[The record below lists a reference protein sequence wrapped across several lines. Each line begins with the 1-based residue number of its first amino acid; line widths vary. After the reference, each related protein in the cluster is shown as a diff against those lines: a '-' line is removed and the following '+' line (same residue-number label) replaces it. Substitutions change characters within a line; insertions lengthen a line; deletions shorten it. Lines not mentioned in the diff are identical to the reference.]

1 MCNIVLVWWL
11 VELVEAAIQRN
22 TLIFSGENEDTL
34 GRIFITVTLL
44 RHFGRFVR
52 NCRKISVLLVEND
65 NIVNQFEDVIGIH
78 SNLRVCK
85 LPSDDQLSKNEH
97 ESDLLFEY
105 QVFICKPED
114 LLKFIQNGLLSLT
127 DIYVLVL
134 YDARQVLSSEHPY
147 AEIMRKYRSLNYDE
161 KPRVL
166 GLDKS
171 VLACSF
177 TEPKELRCN
186 LDDLEAALEC
196 RCETATDE
204 VYTDYYGARPTV
216 QLHDCSPVSDSNE
229 LYQEM
234 MSIINNV
241 LGYVQ
246 NIQPTEEDSAEDSTA
261 TPKTVFKECLNVLTT
276 LGTWCLAI
284 VAESMLKQ
292 VWKLA
297 KMEKKDKHKQLLLL
311 TQTNLA
317 LLYSIGWRHF
327 EERVNSKED
336 FEEMISPRALA
347 LIKILSKYEPTQ
359 KFVIQSKSEIN
370 EEKKKEEYEEENYKD
385 SDSEGSS
392 YSFGSSLDFSDYED
406 ETAEKYVEKNIDSD
420 KPQYIARLYNSDEKR
435 DEENLYGVVFLDRR
449 HSAFAL
455 NKLVTELCNWDASL
469 YFIHSAYVSGNK
481 GEDVM
486 RQFRLK
492 NLNLLFAT
500 SSLPAGADLPKCNLV
515 VQFDP
520 PIDFKMFVL
529 SKTKAQANKSAY
541 HILTDNRLHDNF
553 PETLENF
560 KEIEEILT
568 SRLREKDN
576 NREGIGE
583 ECEND
588 EYDPLIYEEIVK
600 PYRTEKACV
609 TLTSATALV
618 NRYCAKLPSDAFT
631 QLSASAVIEQV
642 NNVKPIF
649 VCQLQ
654 LPINS
659 PIKLPIRG
667 EEMPTKKLARMSA
680 ALKTCEILH
689 KQGELDSSLVPVGK
703 DLVRYESDE
712 DELEWSN
719 THARPG
725 SSKRKQHYDKLIASC
740 LQTPVSNGTEICCLY
755 SIDMTLTRPIDE
767 AQNVRGRKIYMPQ
780 STDKCFGF
788 LVKHRLPNLP
798 SFPVFTRSGE
808 VTVSCNLIN
817 DRIRVTSDQLKIVTS
832 FHYAI
837 FRKTLRLGK
846 DPMLFEPKESPSCAL
861 IIPLIGKESEIEWE
875 YAQKVIDFYDSN
887 ADIIEKKDFI
897 FEKEVFEDAV
907 VMPSYRNKDQ
917 PQHFY
922 VAEIRTDLS
931 PKSPFPSDS
940 FDSFKEYYEVKYNLG
955 ISDLKQPLLD
965 VDHTSVRL
973 NLLTP
978 RYVNQ
983 KGRALPTSSLE
994 TRRARRE
1001 SLRQKQILI
1010 PELCH
1015 VHVLQASLW
1024 RKMVCLPAIF
1034 YRMNSLLLA
1043 SELRNRISKKAAIG
1057 VANVPEEYQ
1066 YPALEFDYSLAPP
1079 INSDD
1084 ESNFSP
1090 EVQESLNS
1098 SMSSETQEI
1107 VSFKD
1112 RIDVDTWLGPSPT
1125 DLLQALTMS
1134 NANDF
1139 FNLERLETIGDSFL
1153 KFAVTV
1159 FLYCRHPG
1167 IHEGKLSYL
1176 RSKQVS
1182 NYNLYKLG
1190 KRHKLPECMVAS
1202 KFEPGEN
1209 WLPPGFVMGTY
1220 KELDVHFGPENS
1232 HSERTVITYYLQ
1244 TQHSLPDKSI
1254 ADCVEAL
1261 IGCYLNSCGQ
1271 KAAIR
1276 LMSWLGLKVIEEREN
1291 SKFSPPSP
1299 LLAHVPRA
1307 TNILDNLL
1315 DGFEEFERIIGYQF
1329 NDRAY
1334 LLQAFTHAGYH
1345 YNSVTDCYQR
1355 LEFLG
1360 DAVLDYVITRHLFED
1375 RRKHSPGVLTD
1386 LRSALVNNN
1395 MFAWL
1400 AVAWNY
1406 HKFFRAISPQLFE
1419 VINKFVAWHRSHSD
1433 QVLLDD
1439 NLGLETDE
1447 GHEAQDIEIP
1457 KALGDIFE
1465 SVAGAIYLDSKM
1477 SLDVV
1482 WQVYYKLM
1490 KTQIDA
1496 FTESI
1501 PKSPVRELLEQEP
1514 ETAKFERPER
1524 TIDGKIRV
1532 TVTVI
1537 GKGLYKGIG
1546 RNYRIAKNAAAR
1558 RALKEIRILEAFWAN
1573 KEKTIIKN
1581 EINEGNEEE

>member
-1 MCNIVLVWWL
+1 
-11 VELVEAAIQRN
+11 
-22 TLIFSGENEDTL
+22 
-34 GRIFITVTLL
+34 
-44 RHFGRFVR
+44 
-52 NCRKISVLLVEND
+52 
-65 NIVNQFEDVIGIH
+65 
-78 SNLRVCK
+78 
-85 LPSDDQLSKNEH
+85 
-97 ESDLLFEY
+97 
-105 QVFICKPED
+105 
-114 LLKFIQNGLLSLT
+114 
-127 DIYVLVL
+127 
-134 YDARQVLSSEHPY
+134 
-147 AEIMRKYRSLNYDE
+147 
-161 KPRVL
+161 
-166 GLDKS
+166 
-171 VLACSF
+171 
-177 TEPKELRCN
+177 
-186 LDDLEAALEC
+186 
-196 RCETATDE
+196 
-204 VYTDYYGARPTV
+204 
-216 QLHDCSPVSDSNE
+216 
-229 LYQEM
+229 
-234 MSIINNV
+234 
-241 LGYVQ
+241 
-246 NIQPTEEDSAEDSTA
+246 
-261 TPKTVFKECLNVLTT
+261 
-276 LGTWCLAI
+276 
-284 VAESMLKQ
+284 
-292 VWKLA
+292 
-297 KMEKKDKHKQLLLL
+297 
-311 TQTNLA
+311 
-317 LLYSIGWRHF
+317 
-327 EERVNSKED
+327 
-336 FEEMISPRALA
+336 
-347 LIKILSKYEPTQ
+347 
-359 KFVIQSKSEIN
+359 
-370 EEKKKEEYEEENYKD
+370 
-385 SDSEGSS
+385 
-392 YSFGSSLDFSDYED
+392 
-406 ETAEKYVEKNIDSD
+406 
-420 KPQYIARLYNSDEKR
+420 
-435 DEENLYGVVFLDRR
+435 
-449 HSAFAL
+449 
-455 NKLVTELCNWDASL
+455 
-469 YFIHSAYVSGNK
+469 
-481 GEDVM
+481 
-486 RQFRLK
+486 
-492 NLNLLFAT
+492 
-500 SSLPAGADLPKCNLV
+500 
-515 VQFDP
+515 
-520 PIDFKMFVL
+520 
-529 SKTKAQANKSAY
+529 
-541 HILTDNRLHDNF
+541 
-553 PETLENF
+553 
-560 KEIEEILT
+560 
-568 SRLREKDN
+568 
-576 NREGIGE
+576 
-583 ECEND
+583 
-588 EYDPLIYEEIVK
+588 
-600 PYRTEKACV
+600 
-609 TLTSATALV
+609 
-618 NRYCAKLPSDAFT
+618 
-631 QLSASAVIEQV
+631 
-642 NNVKPIF
+642 
-649 VCQLQ
+649 
-654 LPINS
+654 
-659 PIKLPIRG
+659 
-667 EEMPTKKLARMSA
+667 MPNKKLARMSA
-680 ALKTCEILH
+680 ALKTCEVLH
-689 KQGELDSSLVPVGK
+689 KQGELDSNLMPVGK

-740 LQTPVSNGTEICCLY
+740 LQKSISNGTGICCLY
-755 SIDMTLTRPIDE
+755 SIDMVLTRPIDD
-767 AQNVRGRKIYMPQ
+767 AQNVRGRKIYLPQ
-780 STDKCFGF
+780 CTDKSFGF
-788 LVKHRLPNLP
+788 LVKNRLPNIP

-808 VTVSCNLIN
+808 VTVTCNLIN
-817 DRIRVTSDQLKIVTS
+817 ERIHITKEQLETITS
-832 FHYAI
+832 FHYSI

-846 DPMLFEPKESPSCAL
+846 DPMIFQPKESTSCAL
-861 IIPLIGKESEIEWE
+861 IVPLMGTNPEVEWD
-875 YAQKVIDFYDSN
+875 YAKKVIDFYEGST
-887 ADIIEKKDFI
+887 EKDEKIDFI
-897 FEKEVFEDAV
+897 FDKGVFEDAV

-922 VAEIRTDLS
+922 VAEIREDLS
-931 PKSPFPSDS
+931 PKSPFPSES
-940 FDSFKEYYEVKYNLG
+940 FSSFKEYYEVKYSLKINNLQ
-955 ISDLKQPLLD
+955 QPLLD

-1015 VHVLQASLW
+1015 VHVLPASLW

-1043 SELRNRISKKAAIG
+1043 SELRNRIANKACIG
-1057 VANVPEEYQ
+1057 VTNIPDDHK
-1066 YPALEFDYSLAPP
+1066 YPQLEFDYSLAATGDPLDD
-1079 INSDD
+1079 NSD
-1084 ESNFSP
+1084 
-1090 EVQESLNS
+1090 
-1098 SMSSETQEI
+1098 SETRENQDDNTSEDVQEI

-1112 RIDVDTWLGPSPT
+1112 RIDIDTWLGPSPT

-1159 FLYCRHPG
+1159 FLYCKHPG

-1220 KELDVHFGPENS
+1220 KELDVHFGPDNN

-1276 LMSWLGLKVIEEREN
+1276 LMSWLGLKVIDETEN
-1291 SKFSPPSP
+1291 RKFSPSTP
-1299 LLAHVPRA
+1299 LLAHVPNA
-1307 TNILDNLL
+1307 ITTLNNLL
-1315 DGFEEFERIIGYQF
+1315 DGFDEFEEIIGYRF

-1345 YNSVTDCYQR
+1345 YNNVTDCYQR

-1375 RRKHSPGVLTD
+1375 KRKHSPGVLTD

-1558 RALKEIRILEAFWAN
+1558 RALKEIRHLEALLSN
-1573 KEKTIIKN
+1573 RGKVNN
-1581 EINEGNEEE
+1581 ENDIDERNDEE